1 MNLLAKNTFA
11 ILFLLCTLASAAQR
25 EFRGGIY
32 AGPLVSQ
39 MSGDGMGGWNKLGI
53 NFGGFVA
60 VPMGSKL
67 AFNAGLGFINKGS
80 EKPADPNNGDNTVFI
95 YRINYIEAP
104 LLLEFQIGD
113 MLRLKAGATA
123 ALLIKQK
130 TWDNSTST
138 EILVELL
145 VWKQIFQNALAR
157 RSAPPR
163 RSFRHEMLPASPTE
177 TATTSKE
184 TTTKGCNCLF
194 SSSYKPLLRP
204 QHGEKCTCK
213 NYP

>member
-11 ILFLLCTLASAAQR
+11 ILFLLCTLASAAQQ

-138 EILVELL
+138 EMDITPEFKPIDIGGAFGLEANLSERL
-145 VWKQIFQNALAR
+145 GAEIR
-157 RSAPPR
+157 
-163 RSFRHEMLPASPTE
+163 
-177 TATTSKE
+177 ATTSLIPARNAPSV
-184 TTTKGCNCLF
+184 TNRN
-194 SSSYKPLLRP
+194 SYYEQGNYHQGLQLLVFF
-204 QHGEKCTCK
+204 KL
-213 NYP
+213 